1 MFSPFDQNQPRMPNN
16 HDGNSQEAQRFSHQ
30 NADSGHN
37 GFNQKLLSENGADG
51 RIEVPGDIKILF
63 ETGEDRFSDIA
74 SSTGVS
80 NWDRSEGDRT
90 PVGLFH
96 RPPTLK
102 SSSFK
107 VTSSTSYNQRNN
119 LLNKQRVTF
128 SPKLTST
135 QSSQITQKLGN
146 GFLNIDRLRENRPN
160 SYSPPPKKFSD
171 ASEETLSIKKVSAG
185 GLKISN
191 CNNVCPFC
199 NKIVQNTDNPDATY
213 AYENKGTLKNYLVHS
228 ECNPALNNSPTFPKI
243 SVHSDIAVANIAE
256 STFCSA
262 INSIDT
268 LPDYKKTYFL
278 KLEAFHPISSSK
290 LFRLERSCNE
300 ICTTIDENQFLYV
313 NFDSQNSSLLEL
325 NNYTF
330 PFNEFRM
337 AITVYQTHSNEDA
350 YSYDFNVDLSNPKI
364 TEGSNKKSL
373 DISYSQ
379 TGNCDDVTLGID
391 YSVISSKDEFL
402 RKLNKPQYFQTDS
415 KNTLVSLKYLAISL
429 PLKRIQL
436 RPILKSFNE
445 NPSHFAKESQ
455 LSYGSLTGKSNRLR
469 VFKGNDD
476 DSRIDSLD
484 SVNNIENNIGGSM
497 PGLTFLPPSQNFNH
511 QQTLQPEIPSLYNT
525 KTSLTADNSPN
536 NKKPTSPSS
545 RMPFSP
551 ARFDPS
557 TSFSA
562 ALSNS
567 ETLNPENNNTPSKQ
581 TEDIDSEFKLDENLD
596 KLVSMARTY
605 RGSKV
610 LQDFLVKASKT
621 DLDKIIGRFAHNMI
635 ELMLDPYANYMI
647 QILAKHCQP
656 EQRLVLL
663 QKIAPAMYKI
673 ACDKKGT
680 YALQTIVSLINT
692 HAEDLLMKSALGNY
706 VLDLAL
712 DIQGNHVIQKLIN
725 AVSYKNIDFIYQPLV
740 ENFLHVS
747 THSSGSLVFKQLI
760 IKVEKNVNMKTTIIH
775 LVCQEMENL
784 VQDPYGN
791 YVIQYALEYYPKD
804 CISIQQKI
812 INKLIPYSSQKF
824 SSNIIEKSLA
834 VGDYFFRKKVA
845 GEILKNDR
853 LSDLLKNKY
862 GNYVILHTLAI
873 CDSEDKQFIM
883 QGIHR
888 CVYSFQGTKYKLRWI
903 KFLDDN
909 PLNIQWKALSPSSKS
924 PFNRGNNTQFESFN
938 DLYNS
943 STENPTVGV
952 INRDE
957 DLQKLEI
964 VKKIWRDMNKEE
976 KRDGT
981 PHNGKAHSNKSFGG
995 YEDFSDSTNGSPIHG
1010 NYDNGNYYP
1019 EQFNL
1024 YLSPTKMD
1032 DQRMKWY

>member
-1 MFSPFDQNQPRMPNN
+1 MFSPFDQNQSRLTNN
-16 HDGNSQEAQRFSHQ
+16 PDGNAQDGSRFSHQ
-30 NADSGHN
+30 NADPENN
-37 GFNQKLLSENGADG
+37 GFSQKLLSENGEG

-63 ETGEDRFSDIA
+63 ETAGDRFSDVE

-107 VTSSTSYNQRNN
+107 VTSSTSYNQRNT

-135 QSSQITQKLGN
+135 QSIQKTQKLGN
-146 GFLNIDRLRENRPN
+146 SFFNMDRLREDRPN

-171 ASEETLSIKKVSAG
+171 ASDETLSIKKISIDT
-185 GLKISN
+185 LKTLPNSN
-191 CNNVCPFC
+191 NFCPFC
-199 NKIVQNTDNPDATY
+199 NKLVQNIDNPEATY
-213 AYENKGTLKNYLVHS
+213 AYESKGSHRTYLAHS

-243 SVHSDIAVANIAE
+243 SVHSDIVFANIAE

-262 INSIDT
+262 INSIET
-268 LPDYKKTYFL
+268 LSDSKKIYFV

-290 LFRLERSCNE
+290 LFKLERICNE

-337 AITVYQTHSNEDA
+337 VVTVYQTQSNEDA
-350 YSYDFNVDLSNPKI
+350 YTYEFNVNISNSMLLEESK
-364 TEGSNKKSL
+364 EKL
-373 DISYSQ
+373 LEISFNQ
-379 TGNCDDVTLGID
+379 GGNCDVTIGID
-391 YSVISSKDEFL
+391 HTLVSNKDEFL
-402 RKLNKPQYFQTDS
+402 QKLNKPQYFHPDLQNILLT
-415 KNTLVSLKYLAISL
+415 LKYLAISL
-429 PLKRIQL
+429 PLKRVQL
-436 RPILKSFNE
+436 RPILRSFND

-455 LSYGSLTGKSNRLR
+455 LSYGSLTGKSNRLK
-469 VFKGNDD
+469 VFKGNDSD
-476 DSRIDSLD
+476 CRIDSLD
-484 SVNNIENNIGGSM
+484 SVNNLENTVGGSM
-497 PGLTFLPPSQNFNH
+497 PGLSFLPPSQNFLH
-511 QQTLQPEIPSLYNT
+511 QQNSLHPEIPSIYNT

-536 NKKPTSPSS
+536 NRKPLSPSS
-545 RMPFSP
+545 KMAYSP
-551 ARFDPS
+551 SKFDPS
-557 TSFSA
+557 TTFSA
-562 ALSNS
+562 AISNS
-567 ETLNPENNNTPSKQ
+567 ETQNPENNIPAKQ
-581 TEDIDSEFKLDENLD
+581 NEDIDSDFKLDENLD
-596 KLVSMARTY
+596 KLVSLARTY

-621 DLDKIIGRFAHNMI
+621 DLDKVITRFSNNMI

-647 QILAKHCQP
+647 QILAKHCQA

-663 QKIAPAMYKI
+663 QKIAPAIYKI

-706 VLDLAL
+706 ILDLAL

-725 AVSYKNIDFIYQPLV
+725 AVNYKNIDFIYQPLV
-740 ENFLHVS
+740 ENFLHVA

-760 IKVEKNVNMKTTIIH
+760 IKVEKNINMKTTIIH

-804 CISIQQKI
+804 SISIQQKI

-845 GEILKNDR
+845 AEILKNDR

-873 CDSEDKQFIM
+873 CDSKDKQFIM

-903 KFLDDN
+903 KFLDEN

-924 PFNRGNNTQFESFN
+924 PFNRGNNVQFESFN
-938 DLYNS
+938 DMYNN
-943 STENPTVGV
+943 STTPEISVVEV

-976 KRDGT
+976 KSGT

-1010 NYDNGNYYP
+1010 NFESGNYYP

-1024 YLSPTKMD
+1024 YVSPTKMD
-1032 DQRMKWY
+1032 DQRLKWY